1 LLLAQEAGLKDHMG
15 KMMLGFLGIEAG
27 STLHS
32 VVMLWTLTATIA
44 LCNYLAL
51 SLRMRIFTT
60 EL

>member
-1 LLLAQEAGLKDHMG
+1 MG
-15 KMMLGFLGIEAG
+15 KIMLGFLSIEAG

-32 VVMLWTLTATIA
+32 VVMLWTLTVAIA

-51 SLRMRIFTT
+51 LLRMRIFTT